1 MKFSSYE
8 IKRGWSL
15 FILFCVVTLFTS
27 CSLKQK
33 KPEPGLVVLFN
44 GTSSAGKSAIVN
56 ELQGIYGPDWS
67 VVVLDD
73 FQVAYQKEHPISA
86 SEREAMKAM
95 PIEKL
100 RLLFRKIHEA
110 MYYHVKQLAL
120 QGKNVFVDTVEFD
133 DDYDHYCSILGFEK
147 VVKILV
153 YCPLDVIV
161 DRVQKRALEG
171 SPRSLNLVWGQF
183 PAIYKLQESDN
194 DVVVDRIATSRISTK
209 LPLVREEAKLIPDEA
224 VSESDFVKQF
234 GLDTLDEIVLV
245 PKHQWDLIVNTG
257 IHSPEEVAQEVV
269 GFLEKRGYQRPTDV
283 FRVDPQTYDQYVGS
297 YRLADNF
304 TFAITKEGNKLFVRP
319 EKQGKIE
326 LHPKS
331 EAVFFNHYDEF
342 ELSFVKDEKGEV
354 TEFILHQG
362 GADSPAKKIA

>member
-1 MKFSSYE
+1 MYE

-15 FILFCVVTLFTS
+15 LILFCVVTLFTS
-27 CSLKQK
+27 CSFKQK
-33 KPEPGLVVLFN
+33 RPEAGLIVLFN
-44 GTSSAGKSAIVN
+44 GTSSAGKSAIIN
-56 ELQGIYGPDWS
+56 ELQGIYGPAYG
-67 VVVLDD
+67 VVALDD

-86 SEREAMKAM
+86 SEREVMKAM

-110 MYYHVKQLAL
+110 MYSHVKQLAL
-120 QGKNVFVDTVEFD
+120 QGKNVFVDTVDFD
-133 DDYDHYCSILGFEK
+133 DDYDRYCAILGSEK
-147 VVKILV
+147 VIKILV

-171 SPRSLNLVWGQF
+171 SPRSLNLVWSQF

-194 DVVVDRIATSRISTK
+194 DVIVDRIATSRIKAK
-209 LPLVREEAKLIPDEA
+209 LPLVREEAKLTPDEA

-234 GLDTLDEIVLV
+234 KLDTRDEIVLA

-269 GFLEKRGYQRPTDV
+269 SFLEKRGCQRPTDV
-283 FRVDPQTYDQYVGS
+283 FKADPQTYDQYVGS
-297 YRLADNF
+297 YRFEGGAII
-304 TFAITKEGNKLFVRP
+304 AITRESAKLFVRDEFP
-319 EKQGKIE
+319 EKHGKIE

-342 ELSFVKDEKGEV
+342 ELSFVRDKNGAVSELIV
-354 TEFILHQG
+354 HQG
-362 GADSPAKKIA
+362 GTDSVAEKIA